1 MKLAT
6 SIKEIKKNF
15 RHNEKSLPAEDEN
28 VYEDSLFG
36 EQMRKLSQNIE
47 DSDINYDTFYITGQS
62 GNGKSTALN
71 HLKNTDKYI
80 QDNFEVKYFMASDV
94 FDYSDK
100 ITIVD
105 VLLMIGLELIQN
117 NPELEKVYLEK
128 LNNLKDIATKKAEK
142 SSISVSIDESN
153 TRKSLGAS
161 VDIGFL
167 EYFKFNSSIKK
178 DWNDSEQTRNEIR
191 KLFKLNRKELLDLIN
206 DIIKEHNSNIDNKK
220 LLLIIDDLEKKNV
233 SDEVFTMHKELLEN
247 IKVMKIITIPVN
259 YAISGKVYKLNLRI
273 KENPLTSNEDKETIN
288 KNKKIFKKIIYNRI
302 DEKYHHLLPDSD
314 DVVEKLIEYS
324 GCNIRQLLRLV
335 NEASS
340 NARFNESP
348 EISKL
353 DVDYAVQDMVNTLS
367 IGVVDR
373 ISFLKYIDEKHT
385 PQEDKKDKFQES
397 IKDNSIFAYFNG
409 TPWYEVNPILK
420 DYIKNIK

>member
-6 SIKEIKKNF
+6 NIKEIKKNF
-15 RHNEKSLPAEDEN
+15 RHNQRFLPAEDEN

-71 HLKNTDKYI
+71 HLKNTNNYI
-80 QDNFEVKYFMASDV
+80 KDNFEVKYLMASDV

-105 VLLMIGLELIQN
+105 VLLMIGLELIQD
-117 NPELEKVYLEK
+117 NPKLEKVYLKK
-128 LNNLKDIATKKAEK
+128 LNDLKDIATKKAEK
-142 SSISVSIDESN
+142 SSISISTDERN
-153 TRKSLGAS
+153 TRKSLGVG
-161 VDIGFL
+161 VDVGFL

-191 KLFKLNRKELLDLIN
+191 KLFKLDRKELLDLIN

-220 LLLIIDDLEKKNV
+220 LLLIVDDLEKKNV

-247 IKVMKIITIPVN
+247 IRVMKIITIPVN
-259 YAISGKVYKLNLRI
+259 YAVSGKVYKLNLRI

-288 KNKKIFKKIIYNRI
+288 KNKEIFKKIIYNRI

-314 DVVEKLIEYS
+314 DVIGKLIEYS

-340 NARFNESP
+340 NARFNESK
-348 EISKL
+348 EIGKL
-353 DVDYAVQDMVNTLS
+353 DVDYAIQDMVNTLS

-373 ISFLKYIDEKHT
+373 ISFLKYIDENHT
-385 PQEDKKDKFQES
+385 PPEDKKDKFQES

-409 TPWYEVNPILK
+409 IPWYEVNPILK
-420 DYIKNIK
+420 DYIKKIK

>member
-1 MKLAT
+1 MELAT
-6 SIKEIKKNF
+6 NIKEIKKNF
-15 RHNEKSLPAEDEN
+15 RHNQRFLPAEDEN

-71 HLKNTDKYI
+71 HLKNTNNYI
-80 QDNFEVKYFMASDV
+80 KDNFEVKYLMASDV

-105 VLLMIGLELIQN
+105 VLLMIGLELIQD
-117 NPELEKVYLEK
+117 NPKLEKVYLKK
-128 LNNLKDIATKKAEK
+128 LNDLKDIATKKAEK
-142 SSISVSIDESN
+142 SSISVSTDESN
-153 TRKSLGAS
+153 TRKSLGGGF
-161 VDIGFL
+161 DIGFL
-167 EYFKFNSSIKK
+167 KYFKFTSSSKK

-191 KLFKLNRKELLDLIN
+191 KLFKLDRKELLDLIN

-220 LLLIIDDLEKKNV
+220 LLLIVDDLEKKNV

-247 IKVMKIITIPVN
+247 IRVMKIITIPVN
-259 YAISGKVYKLNLRI
+259 YAVSGKVYKLNLRI
-273 KENPLTSNEDKETIN
+273 KENPLTGNEDKETIN
-288 KNKKIFKKIIYNRI
+288 KNKEIFKKIIYNRI

-314 DVVEKLIEYS
+314 DVIGKLIEYS

-340 NARFNESP
+340 NARFNESE
-348 EISKL
+348 EIGKL
-353 DVDYAVQDMVNTLS
+353 DVDYAIQDMVNTLS

-373 ISFLKYIDEKHT
+373 ISFLKYIDENHT
-385 PQEDKKDKFQES
+385 PPEDKKDKFQES

-409 TPWYEVNPILK
+409 IPWYEVNPILK
-420 DYIKNIK
+420 DYIKKIK